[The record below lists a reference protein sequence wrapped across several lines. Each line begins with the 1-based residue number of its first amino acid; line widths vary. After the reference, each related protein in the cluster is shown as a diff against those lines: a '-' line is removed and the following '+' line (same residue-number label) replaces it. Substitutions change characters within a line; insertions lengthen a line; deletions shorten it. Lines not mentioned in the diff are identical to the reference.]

1 MCLGFCHSSPAYR
14 DGTVVDA
21 GPGALER
28 VASGAAEQ
36 AAEPEGRTMLDEP
49 VLLGTGTFA
58 GLRRALSELSP
69 EELLEEVT
77 EANLRGRGGAG
88 FPAGKKWSF
97 AADAEGDEKLIV
109 VNGDEGDPG
118 SYIDKHLMEQCP
130 RLLLEGMA
138 LAGYAVGSEHGLI
151 LVRSEYPDSTPVL
164 REAIEKAYA
173 EGELGDDIH
182 GSGFS
187 FHVQVEEGAGS
198 YVVGE
203 ETALLGSLQGLR
215 GTVNARP
222 PFPAQRGWH
231 GKPTVVNNVETLCNA
246 PYIAANGAEAY
257 KALSPDATPGVKLVC
272 LNERFVNPGIFEVP
286 FGTPVSHICNE
297 LGGGLKDGKADQG
310 GADRRAARRR
320 AAAAG
325 CWTRRWTST
334 TWPSTAAWSATA
346 RSWPSTRTPTSASCA
361 PTCWSSA
368 PTRAAASASRAGSAC
383 SARSRCPRR
392 RATSTARSSRRCWRR
407 WSWGR
412 CAPTAAACR
421 RPSGR

>member
-1 MCLGFCHSSPAYR
+1 M
-14 DGTVVDA
+14 VDA
-21 GPGALER
+21 GPGALDR
-28 VASGAAEQ
+28 VAAGAAEQ

-49 VLLGTGTFA
+49 VLLAEGAFG

-69 EELLEEVT
+69 EELLEEVKD
-77 EANLRGRGGAG
+77 ANLRGRGGAG
-88 FPAGKKWSF
+88 FPAGTKWSF
-97 AADAEGDEKLIV
+97 AEDAEGDEKLIV

-138 LAGYAVGSEHGLI
+138 LAGYAVGSGHGLI
-151 LVRSEYPDSTPVL
+151 LVRSEYPRSTPIL
-164 REAIEKAYA
+164 RAAIERACA

-187 FHVQVEEGAGS
+187 FHVEVEEGAGS

-257 KALSPDATPGVKLVC
+257 KALSPGATPGVKLVC
-272 LNERFVNPGIFEVP
+272 LNERFA
-286 FGTPVSHICNE
+286 TPASSRCRSARRSRTSATSWVAGCKGGKQIKAVQIGGP
-297 LGGGLKDGKADQG
+297 LGGVLPALAAGHAAGL
-310 GADRRAARRR
+310 RRAGRARLHARPRLDPGLRRGHRHPRAVHPPAGVRRRRELRQVLPVPDR
-320 AAAAG
+320 AAARG
-325 CWTRRWTST
+325 
-334 TWPSTAAWSATA
+334 
-346 RSWPSTRTPTSASCA
+346 
-361 PTCWSSA
+361 
-368 PTRAAASASRAGSAC
+368 
-383 SARSRCPRR
+383 SRCPRR
-392 RATSTARSSRRCWRR
+392 PATSTARSSRRCWRR
-407 WSWGR
+407 WSWAR
-412 CAPTAAACR
+412 CALTAAACR
-421 RPSGR
+421 RRSAR